1 MTTPR
6 RRGGAIARTLRC
18 AVPLLGAVLL
28 AASTATAFAAAAAAR
43 QGERQHRLLA
53 RALLQHGIT
62 RVYTDYWTC
71 GRIAFQTGERIV
83 CAVVD
88 EDLSRGHDRYGPY
101 RPLVAAD
108 AGAAWLLP
116 LGTPYAAA
124 LAHVLASPCAHRPAL
139 VTALRGYLVVRPAG
153 PGPVTASACG
163 GRIVSERSVRE
174 PAKQGGERC
183 EQWCCASSGRRS
195 SWSPPRCPT
204 RSQDRAR
211 R

>member
-6 RRGGAIARTLRC
+6 RRAGAIARALRC
-18 AVPLLGAVLL
+18 AIPLLGALLL
-28 AASTATAFAAAAAAR
+28 AASTATAFAAAAGAR

-53 RALLQHGIT
+53 GALLQRGIT

-71 GRIAFQTGERIV
+71 DRIAFQTRERIV
-83 CAVVD
+83 CAVVG

-124 LAHVLASPCAHRPAL
+124 LARVPAGPCAPRPAL

-153 PGPVTASACG
+153 HARG
-163 GRIVSERSVRE
+163 GTIVSERSARE
-174 PAKQGGERC
+174 PAEQGGERC

>member
-6 RRGGAIARTLRC
+6 RRGGAIARALRYATL
-18 AVPLLGAVLL
+18 LLGAVLL
-28 AASTATAFAAAAAAR
+28 AAGTATAFAAAAASR

-53 RALLQHGIT
+53 RALLQRGIT

-71 GRIAFQTGERIV
+71 DRIAFQTREQVV
-83 CAVVD
+83 CAVVG

-124 LAHVLASPCAHRPAL
+124 LARVLASPCAQRPAL
-139 VTALRGYLVVRPAG
+139 VTALRGYLVVRP
-153 PGPVTASACG
+153 G
-163 GRIVSERSVRE
+163 GTIVCERSTRE
-174 PAKQGGERC
+174 PPEQGGKRC